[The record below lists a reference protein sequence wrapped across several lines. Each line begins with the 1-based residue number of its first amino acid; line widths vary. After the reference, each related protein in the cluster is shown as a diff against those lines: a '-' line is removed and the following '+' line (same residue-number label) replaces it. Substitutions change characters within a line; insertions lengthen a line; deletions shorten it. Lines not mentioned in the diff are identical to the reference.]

1 MSQTIAKQ
9 SNHEQ
14 RSDAWRAER
23 LGKFTSSKA
32 SDLLGIKGLGET
44 GKTYARKLAVDIV
57 EGIDYD
63 EKEASMTFSMRQ
75 GVENEPYAFEQF
87 KQLKTLEFIET
98 TNCGFFELTKDVG
111 GSPDGLVGDNA
122 VLEIKC
128 PNYDTF
134 FKLVIDQEVDKKYYV
149 QMQHQM
155 WITCRQHA
163 HFFNYIIHNGEPK
176 WHEIIVQRDDVMI
189 DLLQV
194 RTNDAIVIRDEYIE
208 KLRKNRQ
215 Y

>member
-1 MSQTIAKQ
+1 MSQITAKQ

-63 EKEASMTFSMRQ
+63 AQYVSYDMQQ
-75 GVENEPYAFEQF
+75 GIDTEPYAFEQF
-87 KQLKTLEFIET
+87 KQLKSFEFIQT
-98 TNCGFFELTKDVG
+98 VNCGFFELTKDIG
-111 GSPDGLVGDNA
+111 GSPDGLVGNNA

-134 FKLVIDQEVDKKYYV
+134 FKLVIDQEVDKKYYA

-155 WITCRQHA
+155 WITEREKA
-163 HFFNYIIHNGEPK
+163 HFFNYVIHNGIPK
-176 WHEIIVQRDDVMI
+176 WNEIIVPRDEVVI
-189 DLLQV
+189 DLLKS
-194 RTNDAIVIRDEYIE
+194 RTEEAIDIRNEYIE
-208 KLRKNRQ
+208 KLKANRQ

>member
-1 MSQTIAKQ
+1 MSKTIATQ

-32 SDLLGIKGLGET
+32 SDLLGVKGLGET

-63 EKEASMTFSMRQ
+63 AQYVSYDMQQ
-75 GVENEPYAFEQF
+75 GIDTEPYAFEQF
-87 KQLKTLEFIET
+87 KQLKNFEFIET
-98 TNCGFFELTKDVG
+98 INCGFFELTKDIG
-111 GSPDGLVGDNA
+111 GSPDGLVGDNGI
-122 VLEIKC
+122 LEIKC
-128 PNYDTF
+128 PSYDTF
-134 FKLVIDQEVDKKYYV
+134 FKLVIDQEVDKKYYA

-155 WITCRQHA
+155 WITDREKA
-163 HFFNYIIHNGEPK
+163 HFFNYVIHNGTPK
-176 WHEIIVQRDDVMI
+176 WHEIILDRNEGVI
-189 DLLQV
+189 DLLIE
-194 RTNDAIVIRDEYIE
+194 RTSEAIEIRNEYIE
-208 KLRKNRQ
+208 KLKANRQ

>member
-1 MSQTIAKQ
+1 MSQTTAKQ

-63 EKEASMTFSMRQ
+63 AQFVSYEMQHGIDT
-75 GVENEPYAFEQF
+75 EPYAFEQF
-87 KQLKTLEFIET
+87 KQLKTLEFLEVS
-98 TNCGFFELTKDVG
+98 NSGFFELTKDIG
-111 GSPDGLVGDNA
+111 GSPDGLVGNNA

-134 FKLVIDQEVDKKYYV
+134 FKLVIDQKIDKKYYA

-155 WITCRQHA
+155 WITEREKA
-163 HFFNYIIHNGEPK
+163 YFFNYVIHNGEPK
-176 WHEIIVQRDDVMI
+176 WHEIIVQRDEPTI
-189 DLLQV
+189 DLLKI
-194 RTNDAIVIRDEYIE
+194 RTAEAIIIRDEYIE